1 MNTNNDLQKLV
12 AVEENQ
18 YNDHVWRVSFSAQLE
33 IDPNLNPEVKADD
46 IEWIGDY
53 LIVAGGE
60 DAEDAIH
67 KAKKY
72 ILNPEEFG
80 PKVKQLRIDGVR
92 LLAVVEVY

>member
-1 MNTNNDLQKLV
+1 M
-12 AVEENQ
+12 
-18 YNDHVWRVSFSAQLE
+18 SFSAQLE

-60 DAEDAIH
+60 DAEDAIR